1 MLENI
6 KNNPVRIMA
15 IVSAALALL
24 VFYVPSIPVV
34 LVLALV
40 GAVLGVG
47 EGVRSQVTPVRK
59 TLPPPTGAR
68 QDPFGAD
75 FWSN

>member
-24 VFYVPSIPVV
+24 VFYVPGIPMA

-59 TLPPPTGAR
+59 LPPPI
-68 QDPFGAD
+68 PGAD
-75 FWSN
+75 WSNF